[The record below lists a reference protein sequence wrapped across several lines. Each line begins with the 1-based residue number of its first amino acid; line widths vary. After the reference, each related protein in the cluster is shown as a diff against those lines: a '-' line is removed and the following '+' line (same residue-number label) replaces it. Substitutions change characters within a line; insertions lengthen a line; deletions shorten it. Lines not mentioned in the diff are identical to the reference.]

1 MKPFK
6 IEFYM
11 VSSIW
16 QEINTGKRLE
26 QYNLCDFNENLFVTV
41 FLFA

>member
-26 QYNLCDFNENLFVTV
+26 QYNLCDSNENLFVTV